1 MIRGYR
7 KRSLLTHQLIAECVY
22 AATFAMR
29 DSKGKTVVD
38 MFPQLFEDDN
48 IAANPPLSDEEVKEL
63 QAEMD
68 AINARILKNEAQP

>member
-1 MIRGYR
+1 
-7 KRSLLTHQLIAECVY
+7 
-22 AATFAMR
+22 MR

-48 IAANPPLSDEEVKEL
+48 IAANQPLSDEEVKEL

>member
-1 MIRGYR
+1 
-7 KRSLLTHQLIAECVY
+7 
-22 AATFAMR
+22 MR

-48 IAANPPLSDEEVKEL
+48 IASNPPLSDEEVKEL